1 MRVLC
6 TVIREKLDRN
16 IKSMTDFFKTCKF
29 HFSVAN
35 LEELPRQSLGEIVF
49 AGRSNS
55 GKSSVINAL
64 TGKKNLAKS
73 SKTPG
78 RTQLINFFSIRESL
92 FLVDL
97 PGYGYAKAP
106 KGIKKSWETLL
117 ATYLIERTEI
127 LGLVLIMDIRHPLQD
142 RDLALFDIFLPTGKP
157 IFVILNKADKLS
169 RQQALFQ
176 QRKIEQNIK
185 SFYLNSSVLAFSA
198 IRGMGVQSAK
208 KLIHGWLT

>member
-1 MRVLC
+1 M
-6 TVIREKLDRN
+6 K
-16 IKSMTDFFKTCKF
+16 DFFKTCKF
-29 HFSVAN
+29 DFSVAN
-35 LEELPRQSLGEIVF
+35 LKQLPGQSLGEVVF

-55 GKSSVINAL
+55 GKSSLINAL
-64 TGKKNLAKS
+64 TGKKNLARS

-78 RTQLINFFSIRESL
+78 RTQLINFFSIGENL

-106 KGIKKSWETLL
+106 KGIKKNWEALITS
-117 ATYLIERTEI
+117 YLINRAEI

-157 IFVILNKADKLS
+157 IFVVLNKADKLS

-176 QRKIEQNIK
+176 QRKIDENIK
-185 SFYLNSSVLAFSA
+185 SFYLNSQVLAFSA
-198 IRGMGVQSAK
+198 TRGIGVETAK
-208 KLIHGWLT
+208 KLINRWLTESD